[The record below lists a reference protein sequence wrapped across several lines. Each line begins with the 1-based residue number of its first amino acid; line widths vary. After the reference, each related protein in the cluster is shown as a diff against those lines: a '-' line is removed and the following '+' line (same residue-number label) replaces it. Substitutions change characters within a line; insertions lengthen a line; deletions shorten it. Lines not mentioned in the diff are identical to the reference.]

1 MDLPESLPERL
12 YLLAYDIDKR
22 RLTSRPRLGYLMRAA
37 ILAELLIQG
46 HIADATGGP
55 VAQTQAVPDPLLD
68 EVLQQIAAS
77 RRRSWQHWVGK
88 RNRQA
93 TGQVRDRLERGH
105 WIRVERRRLLGIFP
119 YSAVTVRDTRVVR
132 HLRTIVASS
141 VRGAAPVTRTDRR
154 DAALVALAAM
164 ARLRAGLSRAD
175 WRAARTRVDTLG
187 DTIAPIPRAL
197 RKAIQAAEAA
207 ASAAG

>member
-1 MDLPESLPERL
+1 MELPHTLPERL
-12 YLLAYDIDKR
+12 FLLAYDIEKR
-22 RLTSRPRLGYLMRAA
+22 RLTSRSRLGFLMRAA

-55 VAQTQAVPDPLLD
+55 VARAQAVPDPMLD
-68 EVLQQIAAS
+68 EMLQQIASS

-93 TGQVRDRLERGH
+93 IHQVRDRLERDR
-105 WIRVERRRLLGIFP
+105 WIRVERRRILGIFP
-119 YSAVTVRDTRVVR
+119 HTVVTVRDTRVVR
-132 HLRTIVASS
+132 RLLATVSS
-141 VRGAAPVTRTDRR
+141 AVRGGTPVARMSRR

-164 ARLRAGLSRAD
+164 ARLRAGLPRAD

-187 DTIAPIPRAL
+187 DTVAPIPRAL
-197 RKAIQAAEAA
+197 RKAIEAAESAA
-207 ASAAG
+207 AAAG